1 MLQDPKSGVLSS
13 WNRST
18 EYYPVWM
25 KTHIE
30 YPDIFFWEYNS
41 PYHIEMGTYLLIDLF
56 WKGGSVA
63 PAQLTSLRWNWEIFA
78 QTCSTCLEGPYR
90 KDSSGAHPCRAIDI
104 AWEPR
109 IPSPCRL
116 KAITHATGS
125 KIGSSRSRWNRG
137 TEYYPVWMKT
147 HIEYPDIFFWK
158 YNSPYHIEMGTY
170 VLIDLLWSGGSVAP
184 AQPTSLRWNWGIF
197 GQTCSTCLEGSY
209 RKDSSCAHPC
219 RAIDRA
225 WEPRIPSPCS
235 LKAITHATGS
245 KIRSSR
251 SRWNRGTEYYPIGM
265 KTHIEYPDIFFW
277 K

>member
-1 MLQDPKSGVLSS
+1 M
-13 WNRST
+13 
-18 EYYPVWM
+18 
-25 KTHIE
+25 
-30 YPDIFFWEYNS
+30 
-41 PYHIEMGTYLLIDLF
+41 ID
-56 WKGGSVA
+56 
-63 PAQLTSLRWNWEIFA
+63 R
-78 QTCSTCLEGPYR
+78 
-90 KDSSGAHPCRAIDI
+90 
-104 AWEPR
+104 AWEPW
-109 IPSPCRL
+109 IPSPCSL

-137 TEYYPVWMKT
+137 TKYYPVGMKT

-170 VLIDLLWSGGSVAP
+170 VLIDLLWAGGSVAP

-197 GQTCSTCLEGSY
+197 AQTCSTCLEGPY
-209 RKDSSCAHPC
+209 RKDSSGAHPC

-245 KIRSSR
+245 KIGSSR
-251 SRWNRGTEYYPIGM
+251 SRWNRGTEYYPVGM

-277 K
+277 KYNSPYHI